1 MIFSKILFIK
11 IKIYKKLSENDELRI
26 ISLYESGK
34 NSKAYIYNRI
44 NQPSTYDLK
53 VFRSKDILNIYENLY
68 KNAHFF
74 LIRKKLKYGSLLEK
88 FNRQPLVN
96 SGKEKCNSNPEPSL
110 I

>member
-1 MIFSKILFIK
+1 M
-11 IKIYKKLSENDELRI
+11 KKLSENDELRI

-34 NSKAYIYNRI
+34 NSKEIVNEIGYNRT

-53 VFRSKDILNIYENLY
+53 IFKSKDILNIYENLY